1 MLFYESIEPNTLE
14 LLKKLLQN
22 RLLKSFRLVG
32 GTSLALQLGHRI
44 SVDID
49 LFGQLEGTY
58 QELNEELKGIGKLQ
72 IIKNSTHINIYTLN
86 DIKVD
91 IVDFSYP
98 WLEPQKLIDGISLAT
113 PKDIV
118 AMKLAAITGR
128 GTKKDFIDL
137 YFLLQHF
144 SFAEMMSFYTQKY
157 DDGSE
162 FMVLK
167 SLTYFADADS
177 DPSPKMLKPMN
188 WEQVKESIL
197 EVVDKYD

>member
-197 EVVDKYD
+197 EVVDKYE